1 MCKLASFHV
10 LKIEISH
17 DMTKPTKWVCTQR
30 RLRSAWSESS
40 LSAWRKLGSLPTH
53 WANSK
58 DFDLIRLGRCP
69 GWSESLLGAHSL
81 CWFCYVAAQM
91 SCIMRKGII
100 TLCSLISLKC
110 AANQWG
116 QISGSLSEALKLSL
130 NPCNTV
136 WANSEGSG
144 ETAWRCRLAWAF
156 AVRISDKYPFLIG
169 WLKCTR

>member
-1 MCKLASFHV
+1 
-10 LKIEISH
+10 
-17 DMTKPTKWVCTQR
+17 MTWQNQQNECAPSEDSDQPDQS
-30 RLRSAWSESS
+30 LRCPHEES
-40 LSAWRKLGSLPTH
+40 LGPYPPNERT
-53 WANSK
+53 AK
-58 DFDLIRLGRCP
+58 TLIRLGRCP

-81 CWFCYVAAQM
+81 CSFCYVAAQM

-110 AANQWG
+110 AANQWC
-116 QISGSLSEALKLSL
+116 QISGSLSEALKLPL

-156 AVRISDKYPFLIG
+156 AVRISDKYPFLMG